1 MKEIRHYIK
10 RLSDFPRSLVHLETL
25 NPEALWNDALIY
37 QTKNIRIHKEFS
49 EIPWTKIKSDPDLL
63 GLHSVLCYF
72 FHEPSW
78 HGVPFQ
84 VKDLIHFLTDRLPK
98 LSESVKPYTEW
109 TSDGERAEELVRI
122 LMFYL
127 KLIPEGE
134 TEKYFNDRLK
144 SIDTLER
151 IQILEESKKSQ
162 ERAQEI
168 LRKIRQAEEEEA
180 ASKYNRE

>member
-10 RLSDFPRSLVHLETL
+10 RLSDFPRSLVQLDTL
-25 NPEALWNDALIY
+25 HPQALWNDTIIY
-37 QTKNIRIHKEFS
+37 LSKNLRIQNEFS
-49 EIPWTKIKSDPDLL
+49 EVPWTKIKSDPNLL
-63 GLHSVLCYF
+63 GLHSLLCYF
-72 FHEPSW
+72 MHESSW
-78 HGVPFQ
+78 REVPFQ
-84 VKDLIHFLTDRLPK
+84 IEDLIHFLMDRLPK
-98 LSESVKPYTEW
+98 LSEYVKPYTEW
-109 TSDGERAEELVRI
+109 TADGERAEELVRV
-122 LMFYL
+122 LLFYL

-151 IQILEESKKSQ
+151 LQILEESKKSQ